1 MTIRVYPQTCPPK
14 QSEGGFHE
22 LALIKLIM
30 NQLLGA
36 HTSIAGGV
44 SNSVDLADKLG
55 FTAMQIFTKNNNR
68 WFQKP
73 LEEKEIEVFKSKLK
87 ESHIKFVVS
96 HDAYL
101 INLCAIKGEI
111 LKKSRAAFLDEL
123 ERCELL
129 GIPYLNFHPGAHL
142 GAGEEDGI
150 KLITESINVT
160 HEKTKGYKVSSML
173 EVTAGQGSSIGYRFE
188 HLREIIDLVEEKE
201 RMSVCIDT
209 AHIFAAGYDI
219 KDQKNYM
226 KVMKDFDEIIGLE
239 RLKCFHMNDSKKE
252 LGSRVDRHEHIG
264 KGFIGLEGFTNIMN
278 DKRLEKIP
286 KILETPKGKEQ
297 LEDLENLEVLREL
310 IK

>member
-1 MTIRVYPQTCPPK
+1 MQ
-14 QSEGGFHE
+14 
-22 LALIKLIM
+22 
-30 NQLLGA
+30 QLLGA

-44 SNSVDLADKLG
+44 SKSVDLAEKLG

-68 WFQKP
+68 WFQNP
-73 LEEKEIEVFKSKLK
+73 LEEKEIELFKTKLK
-87 ESHIKFVVS
+87 KSNINFVVS

-101 INLCAIKGEI
+101 INLCAIKEEI
-111 LKKSRAAFLDEL
+111 LKKSRAAFFDEL

-150 KLITESINVT
+150 KLIAESINIT
-160 HEKTKGYKVSSML
+160 HQKTKGFKVSSML

-188 HLREIIDLVEEKE
+188 HLRDIIDLVEEKE

-219 KDQKNYM
+219 KDQKNYK
-226 KVMKDFDEIIGLE
+226 KVIKDFDEIIGLE

-252 LGSRVDRHEHIG
+252 LGSKVDRHVHIG
-264 KGFIGLEGFTNIMN
+264 KGFIGLEGFANIMN

-297 LEDLENLEVLREL
+297 LEDLENLEVLKSL
-310 IK
+310 IKK